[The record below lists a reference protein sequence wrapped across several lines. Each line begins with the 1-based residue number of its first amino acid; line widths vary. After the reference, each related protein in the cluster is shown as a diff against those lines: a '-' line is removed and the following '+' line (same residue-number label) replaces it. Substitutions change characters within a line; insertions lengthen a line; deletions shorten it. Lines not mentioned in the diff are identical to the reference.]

1 MNPIMV
7 KWELIVIVLAVYS
20 SIVLPLDIAFKPPS
34 LQDLR
39 ITIFNYFIDFMF
51 FIDIV
56 ITFRTTQVNLMTG
69 DTISDPKE
77 IARNY
82 LKGKFWIDMLS
93 TIPLDD
99 LLVLFLKDLDKKTV
113 KKFVLLSCLKMI
125 RILRL
130 SKLIEYLN

>member
-7 KWELIVIVLAVYS
+7 KWELIVIILAVYS

>member
-1 MNPIMV
+1 MV
-7 KWELIVIVLAVYS
+7 KWELIVIILAVYS

>member
-7 KWELIVIVLAVYS
+7 KWELIVIILAVYS

-82 LKGKFWIDMLS
+82 LKGKFLIDMLS

>member
-7 KWELIVIVLAVYS
+7 KWELIVIILAVYS
-20 SIVLPLDIAFKPPS
+20 SIVLPLDIAFRPPS
-34 LQDLR
+34 LQDKR
-39 ITIFNYFIDFMF
+39 IKIFNYFIDFMF
-51 FIDIV
+51 LIDIV

-69 DTISDPKE
+69 DTISDPKQ

-82 LKGKFWIDMLS
+82 LKGRFWIDILS

-99 LLVLFLKDLDKKTV
+99 ILVLLVRDLDQKTV
-113 KKFVLLSCLKMI
+113 KKLVILSCLKLI

-130 SKLIEYLN
+130 SRLIEYLN